1 VSALVD
7 ISNYVMF
14 EFGRPSHIFDLDKIH
29 ERLVVRWG
37 RAGETLKL
45 LNGNTIEVDGSVGVI
60 ADAQAV
66 ESLAGIMGGDATA
79 VSDATRHVYVE
90 AAFWWP
96 DAVAGRSR
104 RYGFATDAG
113 HRFERGVDPALTV
126 EHIERI
132 TRLIVEIC
140 GGEPGPMDDQVL
152 ALPEAQPV
160 TLRIERAAKVIGM
173 PLAQAQCADVF
184 RRLGLQFR
192 EEPGLIHVVPPS
204 RRFDLKIE
212 EDLIEEV
219 ARIVGYGRLPDRPP
233 LAPIRAQ
240 PQPEAQR
247 SAHAVRL
254 AVAALGYQETINY
267 SFVEERWEREL
278 AGNADPIRVLNP
290 IAAPLAVMRSSL
302 VGSLVQVLRHNL
314 DRHATRVRVFEVGR
328 VFRRDPQAP
337 DSATGVAGLVQP
349 VRIGALA
356 YGPADEPQWG
366 QRERPVD
373 FFDAKG
379 DVEALLAPRR
389 PRFVAAEH
397 PALHPGRCARIELDG
412 RGIGHVG
419 ELHPQWRQ
427 AYDLPHAPV
436 LFELD
441 LDAVLERDLP
451 LAAPVPRH
459 QASRRDIALVV
470 RDGVSH
476 DALAEVLG
484 RDPSGLVRSVLL
496 FDVYRPPQPTADIGA
511 GERSLALRLEL
522 LDDAANLTDVRIDA
536 AVAAAVQRAQQAFGA
551 RLRG

>member
-1 VSALVD
+1 
-7 ISNYVMF
+7 
-14 EFGRPSHIFDLDKIH
+14 
-29 ERLVVRWG
+29 
-37 RAGETLKL
+37 
-45 LNGNTIEVDGSVGVI
+45 
-60 ADAQAV
+60 
-66 ESLAGIMGGDATA
+66 
-79 VSDATRHVYVE
+79 
-90 AAFWWP
+90 
-96 DAVAGRSR
+96 
-104 RYGFATDAG
+104 
-113 HRFERGVDPALTV
+113 
-126 EHIERI
+126 
-132 TRLIVEIC
+132 
-140 GGEPGPMDDQVL
+140 
-152 ALPEAQPV
+152 
-160 TLRIERAAKVIGM
+160 
-173 PLAQAQCADVF
+173 
-184 RRLGLQFR
+184 
-192 EEPGLIHVVPPS
+192 VPPS